1 MKGPVLYFGVLAIL
15 LVAVACYFL
24 PEPARDTLRQWSMET
39 LSPVYRA
46 VGWMRE
52 RKETVADRI
61 KTSDEVLEELRQLRE
76 RAALAETENT
86 LLRGHQEEN
95 ARLREMLGFKQQSP
109 YRLLAARVVERDP
122 SNWWN
127 AVIINR
133 GYEDDP
139 ALAPDQPVVTPR
151 GVVGKTG
158 TVGRFSSRVIL
169 VVDENCKISAVSEL
183 SRSRGILQGATS
195 INGGMPHCR
204 FTFIARESELAVGE
218 RVFTTGMGGAFPP
231 NLLIG
236 VVTAAPPLSAD
247 RNFGLYRDG
256 TVEPAADLND
266 LREVF
271 VILGLKN

>member
-1 MKGPVLYFGVLAIL
+1 MKGPVFYFGVLAIL

-39 LSPVYRA
+39 LSPVFRT
-46 VGWMRE
+46 VGWMRDRQE
-52 RKETVADRI
+52 VMADRLR
-61 KTSDEVLEELRQLRE
+61 TRDDVLEEMRQLR
-76 RAALAETENT
+76 AKLIQVETDNT
-86 LLRGHQEEN
+86 LLRGYQEEN

-109 YRLLAARVVERDP
+109 YRLLAAKVIERDP

-127 AVIINR
+127 AVILNR

-139 ALAPDQPVVTPR
+139 ALAPDQPVVGPR
-151 GVVGKTG
+151 GVVGKTA
-158 TVGRFSSRVIL
+158 TVGRFTTRVIL
-169 VVDENCKISAVSEL
+169 VVDENCKISAVSEA
-183 SRSRGILQGATS
+183 SRARGIVQGSTS
-195 INGGMPHCR
+195 INGGHPNCR
-204 FTFIARESELAVGE
+204 FTFIPREFELTVGE
-218 RVFTTGMGGAFPP
+218 RVFTTGLGGTFPA

-236 VVTAAPPLSAD
+236 IVTEAPPLSVD

-256 TVEPAADLND
+256 TVEPTTDLND

>member
-24 PEPARDTLRQWSMET
+24 PESGRDTLRQWSMET
-39 LSPVYRA
+39 LSPIFRG
-46 VGWMRE
+46 VGWLRE
-52 RKETVADRI
+52 RQEQVADRL
-61 KTSDEVLEELRQLRE
+61 KTSDEVLAELRQLRE
-76 RAALAETENT
+76 TLARVEAENS

-95 ARLREMLGFKQQSP
+95 MRLREMLGFKQQTP
-109 YRLLAARVVERDP
+109 YRLLASKVIERDP

-139 ALAPDQPVVTPR
+139 ALAPDQPVVSPR

-158 TVGRFSSRVIL
+158 TVGRFTTRVIL
-169 VVDENCKISAVSEL
+169 LVDENCKISAVSES
-183 SRSRGILQGATS
+183 SRSRGIVQGATS
-195 INGGMPHCR
+195 INGGQPVCR
-204 FTFIARESELAVGE
+204 FTFIERESELAVGE
-218 RVFTTGMGGAFPP
+218 RVFTTGLGGTFPA

-236 VVTAAPPLSAD
+236 IVSEAPPLSAD
-247 RNFGLYRDG
+247 RNFGLYREG
-256 TVEPAADLND
+256 TVEPTVDLND

>member
-39 LSPVYRA
+39 LSPVFRT
-46 VGWMRE
+46 VGWMRDRQE
-52 RKETVADRI
+52 GVADRLR
-61 KTSDEVLEELRQLRE
+61 TSDDVLEEMRQLRE
-76 RAALAETENT
+76 KLAQVETDNS

-109 YRLLAARVVERDP
+109 YRLLAAKVVERDP

-127 AVIINR
+127 AVIIDR

-139 ALAPDQPVVTPR
+139 ALAPDQPVVSPR

-158 TVGRFSSRVIL
+158 TVGRFTTRVIL
-169 VVDENCKISAVSEL
+169 VVDENCKISAVSEA
-183 SRSRGILQGATS
+183 SRSRGIAQGSTS
-195 INGGMPHCR
+195 INGGRPNCR
-204 FTFIARESELAVGE
+204 FTFISREFELAVGE
-218 RVFTTGMGGAFPP
+218 RVFTTGLGGAFPA

-236 VVTAAPPLSAD
+236 IVTEAPPLSAD

-256 TVEPAADLND
+256 TVEPTADLND
-266 LREVF
+266 LREIF